1 VAYSL
6 DLRKRVVEFVEE
18 GGSRVEAAARFKVSL
33 WCVKDW
39 LKRKNSLAPG
49 KPGPQGSWKLNR
61 NTLKITVEGKPD
73 ATLDELAQEM
83 GTGRTAIWH
92 ALKQMKISR
101 KKNVAIR

>member
-1 VAYSL
+1 MAYSL
-6 DLRKRVVEFVEE
+6 DLRERVVEFVEK

-39 LKRKNSLAPG
+39 LKRKNNLKPE
-49 KPGPQGSWKLNR
+49 KPGPQDSWKLNR
-61 NTLKITVEGKPD
+61 HTLKIAIENKPD

-101 KKNVAIR
+101 KKNVAVH